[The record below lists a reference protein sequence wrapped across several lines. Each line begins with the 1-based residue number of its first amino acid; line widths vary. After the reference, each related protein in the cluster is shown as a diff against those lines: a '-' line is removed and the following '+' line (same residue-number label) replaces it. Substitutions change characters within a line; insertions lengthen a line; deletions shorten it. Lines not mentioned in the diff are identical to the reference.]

1 MKRSLRAAV
10 VARRKKPRSLSFSEK
25 TEDELNT
32 FIKYA
37 KRKQAEYGR
46 LYEYLQDLQNMIG
59 MEEAKSAA
67 LKQLRFVVVNRA
79 QMDGHF
85 LNTVLSGSPGVGKT
99 TLARILFNIYKC
111 TNSLGPRGREQSFT
125 ICRRSD
131 LVAKYLVRVCVCM
144 MSLLYYSTL
153 TIVLA
158 IQGQTAKKTRKF
170 LAKVNG
176 VLFIDG

>member
-1 MKRSLRAAV
+1 MRPAV

-67 LKQLRFVVVNRA
+67 LKQLRFVVVNRGST
-79 QMDGHF
+79 DGHF
-85 LNTVLSGSPGVGKT
+85 LNTCLSGEPGTGKT

-111 TNSLGPRGREQSFT
+111 TNSLGPRGREQHFT
-125 ICRRSD
+125 ICRRAD
-131 LVAKYLVRVCVCM
+131 LVAKYL
-144 MSLLYYSTL
+144 
-153 TIVLA
+153 
-158 IQGQTAKKTRKF
+158 GQTAEKSRKF

-176 VLFIDG
+176 VLFIDEVGWLLFSPFNCHAM